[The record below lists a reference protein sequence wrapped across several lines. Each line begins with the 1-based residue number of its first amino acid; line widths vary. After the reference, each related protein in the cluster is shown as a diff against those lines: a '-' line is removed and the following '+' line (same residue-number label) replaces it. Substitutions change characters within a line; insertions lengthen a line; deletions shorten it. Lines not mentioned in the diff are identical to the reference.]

1 VTVLAIET
9 ATAVCGV
16 ALVQDGTVRAEE
28 SVRLPNT
35 HAERLMDLLDT
46 VLRRTGVA
54 VRDLDAVAVSIGPG
68 SFTGLRIG
76 LSVAKGL
83 AWAHDLPVV
92 PVPTLRA
99 LAARAVGPSEEV
111 LSLIPARKGEVYAQ
125 RFRTAAGGPE
135 ALGEIR
141 VAGVVQLAQEVA
153 GTGLLLTGEGAS
165 HVAAAAAPG
174 AVRLAEPGLRECSAA
189 SVALLGARMVTSAGA
204 APAGRL
210 EPLYVLEFRTAVP
223 PSH

>member
-1 VTVLAIET
+1 MLLAIET

-16 ALVQDGTVRAEE
+16 ALVQDGEVRAEE

-35 HAERLMDLLDT
+35 HAEKLMDLLDA

-54 VRDLDAVAVSIGPG
+54 LRNLDAVAVSIGPG

-99 LAARAVGPSEEV
+99 LAARAGGSPDEV
-111 LSLIPARKGEVYAQ
+111 VALIPARKGEVYAQ
-125 RFRTAAGGPE
+125 RFRTAAGEPE

-141 VAGVVQLAQEVA
+141 VAGIGELAHEFA
-153 GTGLLLTGEGAS
+153 GTNLLLTGEGAS
-165 HVAAAAAPG
+165 QVAAAAAPG
-174 AVRLAEPGLRECSAA
+174 AVRLADPGLRECSAA
-189 SVALLGARMVTSAGA
+189 SVALLGARMANSGGA
-204 APAGRL
+204 APPGRL